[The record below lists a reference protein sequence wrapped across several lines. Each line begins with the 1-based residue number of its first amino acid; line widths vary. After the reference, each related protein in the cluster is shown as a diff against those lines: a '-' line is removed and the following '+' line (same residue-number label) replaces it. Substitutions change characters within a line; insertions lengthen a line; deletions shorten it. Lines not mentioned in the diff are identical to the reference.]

1 MMVGKYFI
9 YVITYILIHKNI
21 NNFPATTNQLIQ
33 YLLREDQSC
42 VFGQAKT
49 FLIFYYSSNII
60 HVYQVIKIENMI
72 MFFYLYSKRISKR
85 SVSREGKPFRL
96 QFRKNCGNKRNS
108 CRFIELH
115 FKGNSDWRSMSLK

>member
-33 YLLREDQSC
+33 CLLREDQSY

-49 FLIFYYSSNII
+49 FLII
-60 HVYQVIKIENMI
+60 
-72 MFFYLYSKRISKR
+72 
-85 SVSREGKPFRL
+85 
-96 QFRKNCGNKRNS
+96 
-108 CRFIELH
+108 
-115 FKGNSDWRSMSLK
+115 